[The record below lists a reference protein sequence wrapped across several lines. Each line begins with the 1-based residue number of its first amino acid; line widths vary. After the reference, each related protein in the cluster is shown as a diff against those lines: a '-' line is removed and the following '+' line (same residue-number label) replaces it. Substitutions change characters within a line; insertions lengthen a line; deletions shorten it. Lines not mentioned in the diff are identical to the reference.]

1 MALTTFEIGGI
12 WSDCMDKTLQEM
24 AYLNKQL
31 TGLSEDI
38 PADLQ
43 KIILINT
50 KLLQPL
56 GKMYG
61 MATRDYKFAYAQRK
75 YGHGTLLVHS
85 SGTGVEK
92 AGQAEI
98 GSKQAREKEAEAEG
112 EMVRWKHAYDS
123 TKELIQSQK
132 LVLRAMITELE
143 NSNMG

>member
-1 MALTTFEIGGI
+1 MSKQLTEPEKALA
-12 WSDCMDKTLQEM
+12 EM
-24 AYLNKQL
+24 NRINKQL
-31 TGLSEDI
+31 EGLDESV

-43 KIILINT
+43 KIIVLNT
-50 KLLQPL
+50 MLLQPL

-61 MATRDYKFAYAQRK
+61 IATKEYKYAYAQRK
-75 YGHGTLLVHS
+75 YKHGSLLVES

-92 AGQAEI
+92 QGQAEI
-98 GSKQAREKEAEAEG
+98 GSYDARKIEAEKEG

-143 NSNMG
+143 NTNIGGGA